1 MTAPVRPWRRELG
14 GRSRR
19 HGRRAEVW
27 AAAWLMLKGY
37 QILGFRLKTGAGEID
52 ILARRGRTLAIVEVK
67 RRETPEA
74 ALDSLAPDQRSRLLR
89 AGQALVQKRRSLA
102 GLELRLDVVAF
113 SPRRLPRHFRGLIVD
128 AGS

>member
-19 HGRRAEVW
+19 HGRLAEVW

-37 QILGFRLKTGAGEID
+37 QVLGFRLKTGAGEID
-52 ILARRGRTLAIVEVK
+52 ILARRGSTLAVVEVK

-113 SPRRLPRHFRGLIVD
+113 SPHRLPRHFRGLIVD